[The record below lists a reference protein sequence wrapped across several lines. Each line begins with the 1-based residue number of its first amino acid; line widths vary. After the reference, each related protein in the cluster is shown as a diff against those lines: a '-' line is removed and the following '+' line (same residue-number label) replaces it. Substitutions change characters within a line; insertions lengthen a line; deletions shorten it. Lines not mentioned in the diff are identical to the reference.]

1 MNRRTIIF
9 GAVLLVQLI
18 AVGFLIYRYE
28 RVVLKG
34 TEVRFKCRAY
44 DPRDP
49 WRGRYL
55 RVSVSERT
63 EMLPNTATED
73 LYSERNK
80 FYVRI
85 EPSTNGLWRVAEAAY
100 EPSAEGVWM
109 KPKSSRVMHTVTWKE
124 QRTDESYDD
133 FSKRR
138 NNSPLVV
145 QVNFPDQL
153 FVNEKLAPK
162 AETLLRKQG
171 VEPIAVYRVLDGEI
185 ILTDIE
191 IDGQSVT
198 KLAK

>member
-1 MNRRTIIF
+1 
-9 GAVLLVQLI
+9 
-18 AVGFLIYRYE
+18 
-28 RVVLKG
+28 
-34 TEVRFKCRAY
+34 
-44 DPRDP
+44 
-49 WRGRYL
+49 
-55 RVSVSERT
+55 
-63 EMLPNTATED
+63 
-73 LYSERNK
+73 
-80 FYVRI
+80 
-85 EPSTNGLWRVAEAAY
+85 
-100 EPSAEGVWM
+100 M
-109 KPKSSRVMHTVTWKE
+109 KPKSSRVMHTVTWNEK
-124 QRTDESYDD
+124 RTDESYDD

-198 KLAK
+198 KLAQ

>member
-1 MNRRTIIF
+1 MNRKIIF
-9 GAVLLVQLI
+9 VGALLLVQCL

-55 RVSVSERT
+55 QVTVSERT
-63 EMLPNTATED
+63 EKLPNTATED
-73 LYSERNK
+73 RYSERNK

-100 EPSAEGVWM
+100 EPSAEGIWV
-109 KPKSSRVMHTVTWKE
+109 KPKSTHVGHTVDWNDK
-124 QRTDESYDD
+124 RKDESYDD
-133 FSKRR
+133 FCKRR
-138 NNSPLVV
+138 NNSPYAL
-145 QVNFPDQL
+145 QVDFPDQL
-153 FVNEKLAPK
+153 FVNEKLAPE
-162 AETLLRKQG
+162 AEARLRTRG
-171 VEPIAVYRVLDGEI
+171 LAPIAVYRVLDGEI
-185 ILTDIE
+185 VITDIE
-191 IDGQSVT
+191 VDGQSVT

>member
-9 GAVLLVQLI
+9 GAVLLVQLL

-34 TEVRFKCRAY
+34 TEVRFKCRGY

-100 EPSAEGVWM
+100 EPSAAGVWM
-109 KPKSSRVMHTVTWKE
+109 KPKSSRVMHTVTWNE
-124 QRTDESYDD
+124 RRTDESYDD

-138 NNSPLVV
+138 NNSPYAL
-145 QVNFPDQL
+145 QVDFPDQL

-198 KLAK
+198 KLAQ